1 MLPDETKTLG
11 EKAAFAI
18 IELIKQNHFRA
29 GDKLPNEYE
38 LSESL
43 GVSRNTV
50 REALKV
56 LASRNIVMIRQGAG
70 TFISE
75 KMGISDDPLGFSFVE
90 DRIRLT
96 KDLLQIRSII
106 EPPIAALAAQN
117 ATKKDIKELEKRLLE
132 VEDFIEKRED
142 FTEKDTEFHT
152 QIAKCAHNIVMSN
165 LIPVIAMGVTVFSE
179 EVHKAEYENTIN
191 SHRRIYEAIRDGKPV
206 EAKDAMTFHLLY
218 SSERYRKEVK

>member
-96 KDLLQIRSII
+96 KDLAPSCPWARRSRWKLW
-106 EPPIAALAAQN
+106 ENRRKPACCLTGNLP
-117 ATKKDIKELEKRLLE
+117 ELP
-132 VEDFIEKRED
+132 
-142 FTEKDTEFHT
+142 
-152 QIAKCAHNIVMSN
+152 C
-165 LIPVIAMGVTVFSE
+165 
-179 EVHKAEYENTIN
+179 
-191 SHRRIYEAIRDGKPV
+191 
-206 EAKDAMTFHLLY
+206 
-218 SSERYRKEVK
+218 